1 MHSIESVIIIPVIII
16 LILFFLMM
24 IYFAS
29 GLSLFEI
36 NSSRYFML
44 SMTEKAHLGTNNG
57 KLDLSGMPTDH
68 STLINQQFFR
78 SVFVYTDS
86 EIIHNPF
93 EILNNKETFNFTS
106 KYYSTKINRIG
117 MAILK
122 YSVDSFLNHKTH

>member
-1 MHSIESVIIIPVIII
+1 MHSIESVIIIPVIIL
-16 LILFFLMM
+16 LIIFFLMM
-24 IYFAS
+24 VYFAS

-44 SMTEKAHLGTNNG
+44 SMTEKAHLGANDA
-57 KLDLSGMPTDH
+57 KSDSSGMPTDH

-78 SVFVYTDS
+78 SVFMYTDN
-86 EIIHNPF
+86 ETIQNPF
-93 EILNNKETFNFTS
+93 RILNNKATFNFTS